1 MEAGLQSDLNGLI
14 RKLQGIEAAVK
25 KDIKGDLKEASSAI
39 VAAIKERA
47 PIGTRKHGRKGV
59 VYLPGNLRKSIQVL
73 PLRRTKNA
81 VIIGPRAR
89 GGTPDG
95 FYARFLE
102 FGTQKMTARPFIE
115 PAVDASLPI
124 AQKFALE
131 LLRRRVERY
140 AQQNA
145 VQ

>member
-25 KDIKGDLKEASSAI
+25 KDIKGDLKEASTII
-39 VAAIKERA
+39 VTAIKVRA
-47 PIGTRKHGRKGV
+47 PIGSKAHKRKGV

-81 VIIGPRAR
+81 VVVGPRAR

-102 FGTQKMTARPFIE
+102 FGTSKMTARPFVE
-115 PAVDASLPI
+115 PAVNESLPI
-124 AQKFALE
+124 AQSFALE
-131 LLRRRVERY
+131 LLKRRVERY

>member
-14 RKLQGIEAAVK
+14 RKLQGIEAAIK
-25 KDIKGDLKEASSAI
+25 KDIKGDLKEASTIIISAI
-39 VAAIKERA
+39 KGRA
-47 PIGTRKHGRKGV
+47 PMGTRRHGRKGV
-59 VYLPGNLRKSIQVL
+59 VYLPGNLRKSIQAL